1 MIFVDIG
8 ISQNEKNNFWYKM
21 FSFLQI
27 SSQFYHVTG
36 NFENAMTCLLPQIS
50 QAKLGQFQLS
60 GGVLE
65 SSGCADFKT
74 VPGFEF

>member
-1 MIFVDIG
+1 MNKAIFGTKCLVFIKFFL
-8 ISQNEKNNFWYKM
+8 IL
-21 FSFLQI
+21 SF
-27 SSQFYHVTG
+27 YWK
-36 NFENAMTCLLPQIS
+36 FENNIICLLPQIS
-50 QAKLGQFQLS
+50 QAKLHQFQAS